1 MFWVDSRLLEV
12 VKIERWSH
20 IEVGQCRLF
29 FFSVG
34 MLASNAGDFRGV
46 RISSLPI
53 NACTSS
59 PKNACVGGY
68 WGVGSLLERKN
79 HEIISLTFR
88 TNEVEEVEVQLFK
101 FIDLHKLQIKL
112 RKLKVEVY

>member
-1 MFWVDSRLLEV
+1 MVAHRVWTVSP
-12 VKIERWSH
+12 
-20 IEVGQCRLF
+20 F
-29 FFSVG
+29 FFPVG
-34 MLASNAGDFRGV
+34 VLASHAGDFRGV
-46 RISSLPI
+46 RISSLPT

-68 WGVGSLLERKN
+68 WCVGSLLERKN

-88 TNEVEEVEVQLFK
+88 TIEVEEVEVQLFK

>member
-1 MFWVDSRLLEV
+1 MFWADSRLLEV
-12 VKIERWSH
+12 VKIESWSQ
-20 IEVGQCRLF
+20 IEVGQCRLLF
-29 FFSVG
+29 FG
-34 MLASNAGDFRGV
+34 
-46 RISSLPI
+46 
-53 NACTSS
+53 
-59 PKNACVGGY
+59 

-112 RKLKVEVY
+112 RQLKS

>member
-1 MFWVDSRLLEV
+1 M
-12 VKIERWSH
+12 
-20 IEVGQCRLF
+20 
-29 FFSVG
+29 
-34 MLASNAGDFRGV
+34 
-46 RISSLPI
+46 
-53 NACTSS
+53 
-59 PKNACVGGY
+59 GGY

-88 TNEVEEVEVQLFK
+88 ANEVEEVEVQLFK

>member
-1 MFWVDSRLLEV
+1 MFWADSRLLEV
-12 VKIERWSH
+12 VKIESWSQ
-20 IEVGQCRLF
+20 IEVGQCRLLF
-29 FFSVG
+29 FG
-34 MLASNAGDFRGV
+34 
-46 RISSLPI
+46 
-53 NACTSS
+53 
-59 PKNACVGGY
+59 

-112 RKLKVEVY
+112 RQLKVEVY

>member
-29 FFSVG
+29 FSVW

-46 RISSLPI
+46 LISSLPT

-68 WGVGSLLERKN
+68 WGVSSLLERKN

>member
-1 MFWVDSRLLEV
+1 
-12 VKIERWSH
+12 
-20 IEVGQCRLF
+20 
-29 FFSVG
+29 

-46 RISSLPI
+46 RISSLPT

-59 PKNACVGGY
+59 PKKACVGGY

-112 RKLKVEVY
+112 RKLKVEVYWSP